1 MITVVIPCAGRGE
14 RFGGSLPKQY
24 QELKGIPL
32 FIRTLKVFENHSE
45 CEAIVLSVEKE
56 FLHYVE
62 EKIKAFE
69 IKKVYA
75 ITEGGKT
82 RQESVYHGV
91 LASPEK
97 TEIFLVHDAVRP
109 FVETALISQLIKEA
123 KTSKAVVPALPV
135 RDALIKVEMG
145 ILQNPVSREGL
156 YLVQTPQAIQARI
169 LKECLEKA
177 KKENL
182 DFPDESSLLHHF
194 GYEVKIVPG
203 SIFNIKIT
211 YPEDFILAERLIS
224 K

>member
-1 MITVVIPCAGRGE
+1 MITVVIPCAGKGE
-14 RFGGSLPKQY
+14 RFGKSLPKQY

-32 FIRTLKVFENHSE
+32 FIRTLKIFENHPE
-45 CEAIVLSVEKE
+45 CEAIVLSVERK

-75 ITEGGKT
+75 LAEGGKT
-82 RQESVYHGV
+82 RQESVHHGV
-91 LASPEK
+91 LASPEE

-109 FVETALISQLIKEA
+109 FVEIALISKLIEEA

-135 RDALIKVEMG
+135 RDALIKVEKG
-145 ILQNPVSREGL
+145 FLQHSLSREGL
-156 YLVQTPQAIQARI
+156 YLVQTPQAIQAKVLRD
-169 LKECLEKA
+169 CLEKA
-177 KKENL
+177 KKEKL

-194 GYEVKIVPG
+194 GFEVKIISG

-211 YPEDFILAERLIS
+211 YLEDLILAERLIS